1 MVPLRADNSRIVCTV
16 VVSYRAAYPAKGLG
30 KKVPLHKSWV
40 DSAYLRRYLL
50 ASRFQW
56 EGVFSYADTCD
67 KSRRAGK
74 D

>member
-16 VVSYRAAYPAKGLG
+16 VVSYRAAYPAKGPG

-40 DSAYLRRYLL
+40 DSAYMKRYLL
-50 ASRFQW
+50 ASRFQL
-56 EGVFSYADTCD
+56 EGGFSYADIYD
-67 KSRRAGK
+67 KSRRADK